1 MKEEFDLSHYLNVG
15 KEPKEQQTLSAIVEK
30 VVANQQ
36 EKQTEQSEQSQPSES
51 AKLSSTSEQTLPS
64 ESLHE
69 EKDNM
74 KAEQPEREKQQTT
87 PSIQR
92 RISHKQRKENLESYR
107 ESFLV
112 PHKII
117 DRKAT
122 YLSRST
128 WERLEFVVRRL
139 GDYGANVSSF
149 LERIALQ
156 HLEEYGDNIEQ
167 WRKL

>member
-1 MKEEFDLSHYLNVG
+1 MKKEFDLSHYLNH
-15 KEPKEQQTLSAIVEK
+15 PKESDGSQILSEIVSK
-30 VVANQQ
+30 AVSTKQ
-36 EKQTEQSEQSQPSES
+36 ETEQMKQSKS
-51 AKLSSTSEQTLPS
+51 AQYSSAFKQTLPS
-64 ESLHE
+64 ESLNE
-69 EKDNM
+69 VKEAV
-74 KAEQPEREKQQTT
+74 KAAHSEQEKQQAVSSS
-87 PSIQR
+87 PR
-92 RISHKQRKENLESYR
+92 RISHKQRQESLESYR
-107 ESFLV
+107 EAFLL

-149 LERIALQ
+149 LECIALR
-156 HLEEYGDNIEQ
+156 HLEEYSKDIER

>member
-1 MKEEFDLSHYLNVG
+1 MKEEFDLSRYLNHSEKSDG
-15 KEPKEQQTLSAIVEK
+15 SRILSEIVSK
-30 VVANQQ
+30 AVSTQQ
-36 EKQTEQSEQSQPSES
+36 ETEQAEPMKQSESSQKSSVSEQ
-51 AKLSSTSEQTLPS
+51 KLPS
-64 ESLHE
+64 ESLNE
-69 EKDNM
+69 TKEAV
-74 KAEQPEREKQQTT
+74 KAEHSEQEKRQAIS
-87 PSIQR
+87 SIPR
-92 RISHKQRKENLESYR
+92 RISHKQRQESLESYR
-107 ESFLV
+107 EAFLL

-149 LERIALQ
+149 LESIALR
-156 HLEEYGDNIEQ
+156 HLEEYSEDIEC

>member
-1 MKEEFDLSHYLNVG
+1 MKKEFDLSHYLNH
-15 KEPKEQQTLSAIVEK
+15 PKESDGSQILSELISKAVSTK
-30 VVANQQ
+30 Q
-36 EKQTEQSEQSQPSES
+36 ETGQAEPMKQSESSQQSS
-51 AKLSSTSEQTLPS
+51 ASEQKLPS
-64 ESLHE
+64 ESLNE
-69 EKDNM
+69 AKDAV
-74 KAEQPEREKQQTT
+74 KAEHSEQEKRQAVS
-87 PSIQR
+87 SIPR
-92 RISHKQRKENLESYR
+92 RISHKQRQESLESYR
-107 ESFLV
+107 EAFLI

-149 LERIALQ
+149 LESIALR
-156 HLEEYGDNIEQ
+156 HLEEYSEDIER

>member
-1 MKEEFDLSHYLNVG
+1 MKEGIDISHYLNSESSQILSRNIT
-15 KEPKEQQTLSAIVEK
+15 KALSAE
-30 VVANQQ
+30 Q
-36 EKQTEQSEQSQPSES
+36 ERIQAEQSESSQHSS
-51 AKLSSTSEQTLPS
+51 ASEQTLPS
-64 ESLHE
+64 EPLTE
-69 EKDNM
+69 VKE
-74 KAEQPEREKQQTT
+74 AEHSEQEKQQVASSS
-87 PSIQR
+87 PK
-92 RISHKQRKENLESYR
+92 RISHKQRQESLDSYR

-122 YLSRST
+122 YLSRTT

-149 LERIALQ
+149 LERIALR
-156 HLEEYGDNIEQ
+156 HLEEYGGDIEH

>member
-1 MKEEFDLSHYLNVG
+1 MKKEFDLSHYLNH
-15 KEPKEQQTLSAIVEK
+15 PKESDGSQILSEIVSK
-30 VVANQQ
+30 AVSTKQ
-36 EKQTEQSEQSQPSES
+36 EAEQTEQSGQSES
-51 AKLSSTSEQTLPS
+51 VQYSSASKQTLPS
-64 ESLHE
+64 ESLNE
-69 EKDNM
+69 VKEAV
-74 KAEQPEREKQQTT
+74 KAEHSEQEKQQAT

-92 RISHKQRKENLESYR
+92 RISHKQRQESLESYR
-107 ESFLV
+107 EAFLS

-149 LERIALQ
+149 LECIALR
-156 HLEEYGDNIEQ
+156 HLEEYSEDIEC

>member
-1 MKEEFDLSHYLNVG
+1 MKQDFDLSHYLNVG
-15 KEPKEQQTLSAIVEK
+15 KEPKEQQTLSAILGK

-36 EKQTEQSEQSQPSES
+36 EKRTKQSEQSQPSEFT
-51 AKLSSTSEQTLPS
+51 KLSSTSEQTLPS
-64 ESLHE
+64 ESAKE
-69 EKDNM
+69 EKNNL
-74 KAEQPEREKQQTT
+74 KAEQSERKVPQMI

-107 ESFLV
+107 ETFLV

-122 YLSRST
+122 YLSCST

-156 HLEEYGDNIEQ
+156 HLEEYEDDIEH

>member
-1 MKEEFDLSHYLNVG
+1 MKEEFDLSRYLNHSEKSDG
-15 KEPKEQQTLSAIVEK
+15 SQILSELISKAVSTK
-30 VVANQQ
+30 Q
-36 EKQTEQSEQSQPSES
+36 ETEQAEPMKQSEGSQQSSASEQ
-51 AKLSSTSEQTLPS
+51 KLPS
-64 ESLHE
+64 ESLNE
-69 EKDNM
+69 AKEAV
-74 KAEQPEREKQQTT
+74 KAEHSEQEKRQAIS
-87 PSIQR
+87 SIPR
-92 RISHKQRKENLESYR
+92 RISHKQRQESLESYR
-107 ESFLV
+107 EAFLL

-149 LERIALQ
+149 LECIALR
-156 HLEEYGDNIEQ
+156 HLEEYSEDIEH

>member
-15 KEPKEQQTLSAIVEK
+15 KEPKEQQTLSAIVGK

-36 EKQTEQSEQSQPSES
+36 EKRTKQSEQSQ
-51 AKLSSTSEQTLPS
+51 Q
-64 ESLHE
+64 
-69 EKDNM
+69 EKPQ
-74 KAEQPEREKQQTT
+74 AI

-92 RISHKQRKENLESYR
+92 RISHKQRKESLDSYR
-107 ESFLV
+107 ETFLV

-156 HLEEYGDNIEQ
+156 HLEEYGDDIEH

>member
-1 MKEEFDLSHYLNVG
+1 MKEGFDLSHYLNVG
-15 KEPKEQQTLSAIVEK
+15 KET
-30 VVANQQ
+30 Q
-36 EKQTEQSEQSQPSES
+36 EKQSEQSQPSES
-51 AKLSSTSEQTLPS
+51 TKLSSTSEQTMPS

-74 KAEQPEREKQQTT
+74 KAEQSHQEKQKAT
-87 PSIQR
+87 PSTQR

-117 DRKAT
+117 DRKVT

-156 HLEEYGDNIEQ
+156 HLEEYGDDIEH

>member
-1 MKEEFDLSHYLNVG
+1 MKQDFDLSHYLNVG
-15 KEPKEQQTLSAIVEK
+15 KETHEKLLEQF
-30 VVANQQ
+30 QQ
-36 EKQTEQSEQSQPSES
+36 SES

-64 ESLHE
+64 ESLNE
-69 EKDNM
+69 EKDNL
-74 KAEQPEREKQQTT
+74 KAEQSEQEKEQAT

-128 WERLEFVVRRL
+128 
-139 GDYGANVSSF
+139 
-149 LERIALQ
+149 
-156 HLEEYGDNIEQ
+156 
-167 WRKL
+167 

>member
-15 KEPKEQQTLSAIVEK
+15 KET
-30 VVANQQ
+30 Q
-36 EKQTEQSEQSQPSES
+36 EKQSERSQPSES
-51 AKLSSTSEQTLPS
+51 TKLSSTSEQTLPS
-64 ESLHE
+64 ESLNE
-69 EKDNM
+69 EKDKL
-74 KAEQPEREKQQTT
+74 KAEQSEQEKPQAI

-92 RISHKQRKENLESYR
+92 RISHKQRKESLDSYR
-107 ESFLV
+107 ETFLV

-122 YLSRST
+122 YLSCST
-128 WERLEFVVRRL
+128 WERLEFIVRRL

-149 LERIALQ
+149 LECIALQ
-156 HLEEYGDNIEQ
+156 HLEEYGDDIEH

>member
-1 MKEEFDLSHYLNVG
+1 MKEGIDISHYLNSESSQILSRNITRV
-15 KEPKEQQTLSAIVEK
+15 LSA
-30 VVANQQ
+30 QQ
-36 EKQTEQSEQSQPSES
+36 ERTQAEQSESSQHSS
-51 AKLSSTSEQTLPS
+51 ASEQTLPS
-64 ESLHE
+64 ESLNE
-69 EKDNM
+69 IKEAV
-74 KAEQPEREKQQTT
+74 KADHSEQEKQQTVS
-87 PSIQR
+87 SIPR
-92 RISHKQRKENLESYR
+92 RISHKQRQESLESYR
-107 ESFLV
+107 EAFLL

-149 LERIALQ
+149 LECIALR
-156 HLEEYGDNIEQ
+156 HLEEYCEDIER

>member
-1 MKEEFDLSHYLNVG
+1 MKKEFDLSHYLNH
-15 KEPKEQQTLSAIVEK
+15 PKESDSSQILSKIVSK
-30 VVANQQ
+30 AVSAKQ
-36 EKQTEQSEQSQPSES
+36 ETEQIEQSGQSES
-51 AKLSSTSEQTLPS
+51 SLHSSTSEQTLPS
-64 ESLHE
+64 ESLDEVKEAVKAVHSE
-69 EKDNM
+69 QEKHQ
-74 KAEQPEREKQQTT
+74 AGS
-87 PSIQR
+87 SIPR
-92 RISHKQRKENLESYR
+92 RISHKQRQESLESYR
-107 ESFLV
+107 EAFLT

-149 LERIALQ
+149 LECIALR
-156 HLEEYGDNIEQ
+156 HLEEYSEDIER

>member
-1 MKEEFDLSHYLNVG
+1 MKKEFDLSHYLNH
-15 KEPKEQQTLSAIVEK
+15 PKESDGSQILSEIVSKAVSTKQETGQAEPMKQFETSQQSSA
-30 VVANQQ
+30 
-36 EKQTEQSEQSQPSES
+36 SEQ
-51 AKLSSTSEQTLPS
+51 KLHT
-64 ESLHE
+64 ESLNE
-69 EKDNM
+69 AKEAV
-74 KAEQPEREKQQTT
+74 KAAHSELEKQQTVSSS
-87 PSIQR
+87 PK
-92 RISHKQRKENLESYR
+92 RISHKQRQESLESYR
-107 ESFLV
+107 EAFLM

-149 LERIALQ
+149 LECIALR
-156 HLEEYGDNIEQ
+156 HLEEYSKDIER

>member
-1 MKEEFDLSHYLNVG
+1 MKEEFDLSHYLNH
-15 KEPKEQQTLSAIVEK
+15 PKESDGSQILSEIVSK
-30 VVANQQ
+30 AVSTKQ
-36 EKQTEQSEQSQPSES
+36 EAEQIEQSGQSES
-51 AKLSSTSEQTLPS
+51 SQHSSVSEQTLPS
-64 ESLHE
+64 ESLSE
-69 EKDNM
+69 VKEAV
-74 KAEQPEREKQQTT
+74 KAEHSEQEKQQEVSST
-87 PSIQR
+87 PK
-92 RISHKQRKENLESYR
+92 RISHKQRQESLESYR
-107 ESFLV
+107 EAFLT

-149 LERIALQ
+149 LESIALR
-156 HLEEYGDNIEQ
+156 HLEEYSEDIER

>member
-1 MKEEFDLSHYLNVG
+1 MKEGIDISHYLNNESSQILSRNITRV
-15 KEPKEQQTLSAIVEK
+15 LSA
-30 VVANQQ
+30 QQ
-36 EKQTEQSEQSQPSES
+36 ERTQAEQSESSQHSS
-51 AKLSSTSEQTLPS
+51 ASEQTLPS
-64 ESLHE
+64 ESLNE
-69 EKDNM
+69 VKEAM
-74 KAEQPEREKQQTT
+74 KADHSEQEKQQTVS
-87 PSIQR
+87 SIPR
-92 RISHKQRKENLESYR
+92 RISHKQRQESLESYR
-107 ESFLV
+107 EAFLL

-149 LERIALQ
+149 LECIALR
-156 HLEEYGDNIEQ
+156 HLEEYCEDIER

>member
-1 MKEEFDLSHYLNVG
+1 MKEEFDLSRYLNHSEKSDG
-15 KEPKEQQTLSAIVEK
+15 SQILSELISKAVSTK
-30 VVANQQ
+30 Q
-36 EKQTEQSEQSQPSES
+36 ETEQAEPMKQSEGSQQSSASEQ
-51 AKLSSTSEQTLPS
+51 KLPS
-64 ESLHE
+64 ESLNE
-69 EKDNM
+69 AKEAV
-74 KAEQPEREKQQTT
+74 KAEHSEQEKRQAISNI
-87 PSIQR
+87 PR
-92 RISHKQRKENLESYR
+92 RISHKQRQESLESYR
-107 ESFLV
+107 EAFLL

-149 LERIALQ
+149 LECIALR
-156 HLEEYGDNIEQ
+156 HLEEYSENIER

>member
-1 MKEEFDLSHYLNVG
+1 MKQS
-15 KEPKEQQTLSAIVEK
+15 KSA
-30 VVANQQ
+30 QY
-36 EKQTEQSEQSQPSES
+36 SS
-51 AKLSSTSEQTLPS
+51 AFKQTLPS
-64 ESLHE
+64 ESLNE
-69 EKDNM
+69 VKEAV
-74 KAEQPEREKQQTT
+74 KAAHSEQEKQQAVSSS
-87 PSIQR
+87 PR
-92 RISHKQRKENLESYR
+92 RISHKQRQESLESYR
-107 ESFLV
+107 EAFLL

-149 LERIALQ
+149 LECIALR
-156 HLEEYGDNIEQ
+156 HLEEYSKDIER

>member
-1 MKEEFDLSHYLNVG
+1 MKEEFDLSRYLNHPEESDGSRILSKIVSKAVSTKQETG
-15 KEPKEQQTLSAIVEK
+15 QAEPMK
-30 VVANQQ
+30 
-36 EKQTEQSEQSQPSES
+36 QSETSQQSSV
-51 AKLSSTSEQTLPS
+51 SEQKLPS
-64 ESLHE
+64 ESLNE
-69 EKDNM
+69 AKDAV
-74 KAEQPEREKQQTT
+74 KAEHSEQEKRQAVSGS
-87 PSIQR
+87 PR
-92 RISHKQRKENLESYR
+92 RISHKQRQESLESYR
-107 ESFLV
+107 EAFLT

-149 LERIALQ
+149 LECIALR
-156 HLEEYGDNIEQ
+156 HLEEYSEDIEH

>member
-1 MKEEFDLSHYLNVG
+1 MKEEFDLSYYLNT
-15 KEPKEQQTLSAIVEK
+15 PKESAEARTQMLSEVVTKAITTK
-30 VVANQQ
+30 Q
-36 EKQTEQSEQSQPSES
+36 EKERVELSEPSEHS
-51 AKLSSTSEQTLPS
+51 NHPTLSEQTLPS
-64 ESLHE
+64 ESLNE
-69 EKDNM
+69 VKGAV
-74 KAEQPEREKQQTT
+74 KAEHSEQEGQQLISSV
-87 PSIQR
+87 PR
-92 RISHKQRKENLESYR
+92 HVSHKQRKESLESYR

-156 HLEEYGDNIEQ
+156 HLEEYGDDIEH

>member
-1 MKEEFDLSHYLNVG
+1 MKEEFDLSRYLNYSEESDGSRILSEIVS
-15 KEPKEQQTLSAIVEK
+15 KAVSVEQETGQAEQMKQSKSSQHSSA
-30 VVANQQ
+30 
-36 EKQTEQSEQSQPSES
+36 
-51 AKLSSTSEQTLPS
+51 SEQTLPS
-64 ESLHE
+64 QPLNEVKE
-69 EKDNM
+69 AV
-74 KAEQPEREKQQTT
+74 KAEHSEQEKQQAT

-92 RISHKQRKENLESYR
+92 RISHKQRQESLESYR
-107 ESFLV
+107 EAFLL

-149 LERIALQ
+149 LESIALR
-156 HLEEYGDNIEQ
+156 HLEEYSEEIER